1 MPAFPS
7 KLKGDTQTNRS
18 RHEDVRL
25 TNLVAARAVADAVR
39 TSLGP
44 KGMDKMITSSTGEVI
59 ITNDGATIVD
69 KMEVKHPAAKMLV
82 EVSKAQDI
90 EAGDGTTSVVVI
102 AGALLEASEDLLRKG
117 IHPNRIC
124 DSWSKAQI
132 ECEKILEDAVKKGMG
147 KEVCLD
153 DTAMLQQAVKTCLN
167 SKVVS
172 QHSHLLA
179 PIAVKAVQMVYDK
192 SRPNN
197 VDLRNIRV
205 VESLGGTI
213 EDSELVDG
221 IVFNQH
227 SHSGQNSR
235 QENAKIGLAQFQLSA
250 PKTDME
256 QNISVSTGAQI
267 DTIAREERKYIIK
280 MVKKIKA
287 TGCNVLLIQKS
298 ILRTAL
304 STLANHYL
312 KKAKIMVVTDIE
324 RDEVEFICKTIGCRP
339 VADISNFTK
348 DKLGCAALAEDM
360 VHATGRLLKI
370 TGLQTQHKRTVSILL
385 RGSNKLILGEASRS
399 MHDALCVVRC
409 FVKKPMMLPGG
420 GAPETELSIGLKR
433 KKVTGLDIFCFE
445 AFANALRV
453 IPYTLAE
460 NSGLSPIVIVSELE
474 RMHRKGDYNSGINV
488 KKASVSDMMHEQV
501 VQPLLVTL
509 SAVNL
514 AVETVRMLLK
524 IDDIIPTR

>member
-1 MPAFPS
+1 MPAVPY
-7 KLKGDTQTNRS
+7 KPKGDTKTNRS

-44 KGMDKMITSSTGEVI
+44 KGMDKMITSSTGEVV

-132 ECEKILEDAVKKGMG
+132 ECGKILENAVKKGMG
-147 KEVCLD
+147 MTVCLD
-153 DTAMLQQAVKTCLN
+153 DTAMLQQAVRTCLN

-172 QHSHLLA
+172 QHSHFLA

-192 SRPNN
+192 SLPDNI
-197 VDLRNIRV
+197 DLRNIRV
-205 VESLGGTI
+205 IESLGGTI

-256 QNISVSTGAQI
+256 QNIAVSTGAQI

-324 RDEVEFICKTIGCRP
+324 RDEVEFICKTIGCKP
-339 VADISNFTK
+339 VADISNFSK
-348 DKLGCAALAEDM
+348 DKLGNAALAEDV
-360 VHATGRLLKI
+360 VHASGRLLKI
-370 TGLQTQHKRTVSILL
+370 TGLTQAKRTVSILL
-385 RGSNKLILGEASRS
+385 RGSNKLILGEAKRS

-420 GAPETELSIGLKR
+420 GAPETELSINLKAM
-433 KKVTGLDIFCFE
+433 KVTGLDIFCFE

-460 NSGLSPIVIVSELE
+460 NSGLSPIRIVSELE
-474 RMHRKGDYNSGINV
+474 RIHRKGEMNSGINV
-488 KKASVSDMMHEQV
+488 KKASVSDMMYEQV

-524 IDDIIPTR
+524 IDDIVPTR